1 MNRMP
6 PFPDS
11 LEPENEQPSDS
22 TNDSTPSPEE
32 QTDALAKMVYK
43 ELRQEAA
50 RFMARERPNH
60 TLQATALAN
69 EAFIKM
75 RKQRKVD
82 VNDKDAFLKTAS
94 WTIRHI
100 LVDHARKKKA
110 EKRGKGAPHFSLDGS
125 EELAGNQKTD
135 FLDLNDAIEKFARD
149 HKRQAQVVE
158 LRFFGGLTVEKT
170 AKVLK
175 VSERTIIGD
184 WRIAQAWLRRALAH
198 ENES

>member
-1 MNRMP
+1 MP
-6 PFPDS
+6 PFSDS
-11 LEPENEQPSDS
+11 QESGHELPSDS
-22 TNDSTPSPEE
+22 NGGTPSTPEE
-32 QTDALAKMVYK
+32 HTDALAEMVYQ

-69 EAFIKM
+69 EAFMKM

-82 VNDKDAFLKTAS
+82 VNDKDAFLRTAS

-125 EELAGNQKTD
+125 EELAGSQKTD
-135 FLDLNDAIEKFARD
+135 LLDLDEALEKFSLN
-149 HKRQAQVVE
+149 HERQAQVVE
-158 LRFFGGLTVEKT
+158 LRFFGGLTVEQT
-170 AKVLK
+170 AKVLN

-184 WRIAQAWLRRALAH
+184 WRMAQAWLRRALSS